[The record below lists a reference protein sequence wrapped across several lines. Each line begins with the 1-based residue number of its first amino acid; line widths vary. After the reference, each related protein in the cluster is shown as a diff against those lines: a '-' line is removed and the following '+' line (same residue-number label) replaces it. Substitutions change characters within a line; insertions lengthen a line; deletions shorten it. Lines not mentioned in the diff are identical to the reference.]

1 MTVKEQIIRRVLDMD
16 DAQAEE
22 TLARI
27 TVASPTGDERR
38 SGGDSD
44 SDVWAA
50 FVAEREERVR
60 QALAKSP
67 EERTPFEQ
75 LGIDEADRRARLA
88 GTSKLEAEE
97 AETRRS
103 VERIARVRPV
113 EDAHPIWD
121 MVGMLKADPNAPR
134 TNVAENVDEYLAE
147 IYADLHEDD
156 DAR

>member
-16 DAQAEE
+16 DAEAEE

-27 TVASPTGDERR
+27 TAASPTGNGHR
-38 SGGDSD
+38 SGADGD

-50 FVAEREERVR
+50 FLAEREESVR
-60 QALAKSP
+60 QVLAKPP

-75 LGIDEADRRARLA
+75 LGVDGAERRARLA

-103 VERIARVRPV
+103 IERMARAKLITVDDPLWDLEPV
-113 EDAHPIWD
+113 
-121 MVGMLKADPNAPR
+121 
-134 TNVAENVDEYLAE
+134 
-147 IYADLHEDD
+147 
-156 DAR
+156 